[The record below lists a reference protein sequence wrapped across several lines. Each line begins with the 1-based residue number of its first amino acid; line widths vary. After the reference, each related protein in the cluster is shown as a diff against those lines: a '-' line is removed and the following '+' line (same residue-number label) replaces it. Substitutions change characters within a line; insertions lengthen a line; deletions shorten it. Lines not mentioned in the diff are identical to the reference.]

1 MARLAL
7 LIGVS
12 EYGAGIPALPE
23 CVVDVDAMQRVLV
36 HPEMGGFAAVD
47 ITVLK
52 DPQRQEMVDAIHQ
65 LFSNR
70 KPDDLLLFYFSGHGM
85 MDEDEYKLHLAN
97 SGTYTN
103 ENSRVYAP
111 SAVEAAYIHQ
121 RLNYS
126 KSKHLVLI
134 LDCCYSGA
142 FAKEMTK
149 GDSIINLDNYLGGKG
164 RAILTSSTASELSLG
179 AKVKTE
185 HGNSGLSIYTRYL
198 VEGIKTGAADLDNDG
213 FIGVEELH
221 EYASKRV
228 KEAAPA
234 MNPMFYPQ
242 ERGNK
247 IILAKSPKDDS
258 KLKYRKE
265 VEKWVEPPLGKISS
279 VARRLLK
286 LKQIELGISPDDAE
300 SIEAEVLQPYTEL
313 VHKLGEYEK
322 ALIEAVESGYPFSP
336 MVEAA
341 LKAYYE
347 EGLKLKYE
355 HIVEIEQRVL
365 KAVKSSLPKIQFTSV
380 KVDVKGEIIDRP
392 QGEAEIFVEDL
403 GDDVSLTMVKIPG
416 SEFLMGSPISEEGH
430 RDSESP
436 QHLVKVPEFYM
447 GQTLVTQAQ
456 WQQVMGNN
464 PSHFTGDG
472 KLPVEQVSW
481 LDTQEFCQKLSTQT
495 PHKYRLPSE
504 AEWEY
509 ACRARTNTPFYFGE
523 TISAEVANYC
533 AQDWEYQGTTYPGK
547 YGNGKLGEFREK
559 TTLVG
564 DFPPNAFG
572 LYDLHGNLWEWC
584 QDHWHENYQGA
595 PIDGSSWLDLDAAEN
610 AFRVLR
616 GGSWF
621 SIPRYCRSASRF
633 NYSPDFRNFNF
644 GFRVVC
650 EIPRTL

>member
-12 EYGAGIPALPE
+12 KYGAGIPALPE

-36 HPEMGGFAAVD
+36 HPEMGGFAAAD

-52 DPQRQEMVDAIHQ
+52 NPQRQEMVDAIHQ

-85 MDEDEYKLHLAN
+85 MDEDEYKLHLAT

-103 ENSRVYAP
+103 QNSRVYAP

-126 KSKHLVLI
+126 KSRRLVLI

-179 AKVKTE
+179 AKVTTE

-198 VEGIKTGAADLDNDG
+198 VEGIETGAADLDNDG

-234 MNPMFYPQ
+234 MNPKFYQ
-242 ERGNK
+242 QRDEGGT
-247 IILAKSPKDDS
+247 IFLAKSPKDDS

-265 VEKWVEPPLGKISS
+265 VEKWVEPPLGRISS

-313 VHKLGEYEK
+313 AHKLGEYEK

-336 MVEAA
+336 VVEAA

-355 HIVEIEQRVL
+355 HIAEIEQRIL
-365 KAVKSSLPKIQFTSV
+365 KAVKSSLKIQFTSV
-380 KVDVKGEIIDRP
+380 KIDAKGKIIDRP
-392 QGEAEIFVEDL
+392 QGEAEIFIEDL
-403 GDDVSLTMVKIPG
+403 GEGVSLTMVKIPG
-416 SEFLMGSPISEEGH
+416 GEFLMGSPTSEEGH
-430 RDSESP
+430 NNSESP

-456 WQQVMGNN
+456 WQQIMGNN

-481 LDTQEFCQKLSTQT
+481 LDTQEFCQKLFEQTQRE
-495 PHKYRLPSE
+495 YRLPSE

-509 ACRARTNTPFYFGE
+509 ACRAKTTTPFYFGE
-523 TISAEVANYC
+523 TITDKLANYGRC
-533 AQDWEYQGTTYPGK
+533 RSKTTPV
-547 YGNGKLGEFREK
+547 GEFS
-559 TTLVG
+559 
-564 DFPPNAFG
+564 PNAFG

-584 QDHWHENYQGA
+584 QDRWHENYEGA
-595 PIDGSSWLDLDAAEN
+595 PINGSSWLDLAAAEN
-610 AFRVLR
+610 ALRVLR
-616 GGSWF
+616 GGSWNDF
-621 SIPRYCRSASRF
+621 PRLCRSAARIV
-633 NYSPDFRNFNF
+633 NSPDNRISNF

>member
-23 CVVDVDAMQRVLV
+23 CVVDVDAMQRVLG
-36 HPEMGGFAAVD
+36 HPEMGGFAAAD

-52 DPQRQEMVDAIHQ
+52 DPQRQEMEDAIYQ
-65 LFSNR
+65 LFNNR
-70 KPDDLLLFYFSGHGM
+70 QKDDLLLFYFSGHGM
-85 MDEDEYKLHLAN
+85 QDEYEYKLYLAN
-97 SGTYTN
+97 RDTYN
-103 ENSRVYAP
+103 KENGKVYEP
-111 SAVEAAYIHQ
+111 SAVSAAYINQ
-121 RLNYS
+121 RLNNS
-126 KSKHLVLI
+126 KSKRLVLI

-164 RAILTSSTASELSLG
+164 RAILTSSTASETSLG
-179 AKVKTE
+179 AKVTTE

-198 VEGIKTGAADLDNDG
+198 VEGIETGAADLDDDG

-221 EYASKRV
+221 EYASERV
-228 KEAAPA
+228 NKAAPA

-265 VEKWVEPPLGKISS
+265 VEKWIEPPLGKISS

-286 LKQIELGISPDDAE
+286 LKQIELGISADEAE
-300 SIEAEVLQPYTEL
+300 SIEAEALQPYTEL
-313 VHKLGEYEK
+313 ATKLGEYEE
-322 ALIEAVESGYPFSP
+322 AVIEALESGYPFSP
-336 MVEAA
+336 LTEAA
-341 LKAYYE
+341 LKAYQK
-347 EGLKLKYE
+347 GLELRNE
-355 HIVEIEQRVL
+355 DIVEIEQRVL
-365 KAVKSSLPKIQFTSV
+365 KAVKSSPPKIQFTSV
-380 KVDVKGEIIDRP
+380 KVDAKGEIIARP

-403 GDDVSLTMVKIPG
+403 GAGVSLTMVKIPG
-416 SEFLMGSPISEEGH
+416 GEFLMGSPTSEEG
-430 RDSESP
+430 RSTDESP

-456 WQQVMGNN
+456 WQQIMGNN

-481 LDTQEFCQKLSTQT
+481 LDTQEFCQKLFQQTQRE
-495 PHKYRLPSE
+495 YRLPSE

-509 ACRARTNTPFYFGE
+509 ACRAKTTAPFYFGAKM
-523 TISAEVANYC
+523 TDKLANYGR
-533 AQDWEYQGTTYPGK
+533 QRSKTTPV
-547 YGNGKLGEFREK
+547 GEF
-559 TTLVG
+559 
-564 DFPPNAFG
+564 PANAFG

-584 QDHWHENYQGA
+584 QDHWHENYEGA
-595 PIDGSSWLDLDAAEN
+595 PINGSFWLDLDAAEN

-616 GGSWF
+616 GGSWAYD
-621 SIPRYCRSASRF
+621 PRYCRSAYRIRYDADIRF
-633 NYSPDFRNFNF
+633 SNI
-644 GFRVVC
+644 GFRVVYSPAR
-650 EIPRTL
+650 ILP

>member
-36 HPEMGGFAAVD
+36 HPEMGGFAAAD

-52 DPQRQEMVDAIHQ
+52 NPQRQEMVDAIHQ

-97 SGTYTN
+97 NSTYTN
-103 ENSRVYAP
+103 ENRRVYAP

-126 KSKHLVLI
+126 KSRRLVLI

-149 GDSIINLDNYLGGKG
+149 GDGIINLDNYLGGKG

-179 AKVKTE
+179 AKVTTE

-198 VEGIKTGAADLDNDG
+198 VEGIETGAADLDNDG

-228 KEAAPA
+228 QEAAPA

-286 LKQIELGISPDDAE
+286 LKQIELGISADDAE
-300 SIEAEVLQPYTEL
+300 SIESEALQPYREFAN
-313 VHKLGEYEK
+313 KLIEYEE
-322 ALIEAVESGYPFSP
+322 ALVEALESGYPFSSLKE
-336 MVEAA
+336 V
-341 LKAYYE
+341 LKAYQK
-347 EGLKLKYE
+347 GLELRDE
-355 HIVEIEQRVL
+355 DIVEIEQRIL
-365 KAVKSSLPKIQFTSV
+365 KAVKISPPKIQFTSV
-380 KVDVKGEIIDRP
+380 KVDAQGEIVDRP

-403 GDDVSLTMVKIPG
+403 GDGVSLTMVKILG
-416 SEFLMGSPISEEGH
+416 GEVLMGSPTSEEG
-430 RDSESP
+430 RSTDESP

-447 GQTLVTQAQ
+447 GKTLVTQAQ
-456 WQQVMGNN
+456 WQQIMGNN
-464 PSHFTGDG
+464 PSHFTGDV

-481 LDTQEFCQKLSTQT
+481 LDTQEFCQKLSAQTQRE
-495 PHKYRLPSE
+495 YRLPSE

-509 ACRARTNTPFYFGE
+509 ACRAKTTTPFCFGE
-523 TISAEVANYC
+523 TITDKLANYGF
-533 AQDWEYQGTTYPGK
+533 Q
-547 YGNGKLGEFREK
+547 RSK
-559 TTLVG
+559 TTPVG
-564 DFPPNAFG
+564 EFPPNAFG

-584 QDHWHENYQGA
+584 QDHWHENYEGA
-595 PIDGSSWLDLDAAEN
+595 PINGSSWLDLDASKD
-610 AFRVLR
+610 AFRLLR
-616 GGSWF
+616 GGSWYYD
-621 SIPRYCRSASRF
+621 PRDCRSASRYF
-633 NYSPDFRNFNF
+633 FTPVFRNDYF

>member
-1 MARLAL
+1 MLYPFL
-7 LIGVS
+7 GGVRFN
-12 EYGAGIPALPE
+12 IQHF
-23 CVVDVDAMQRVLV
+23 C
-36 HPEMGGFAAVD
+36 
-47 ITVLK
+47 
-52 DPQRQEMVDAIHQ
+52 
-65 LFSNR
+65 
-70 KPDDLLLFYFSGHGM
+70 
-85 MDEDEYKLHLAN
+85 
-97 SGTYTN
+97 TYTN

-126 KSKHLVLI
+126 KSRRLVLI

-179 AKVKTE
+179 AKVTTE

-198 VEGIKTGAADLDNDG
+198 VEGIETGAADLDNDG

-265 VEKWVEPPLGKISS
+265 VEKWVEQPLSKISS

-286 LKQIELGISPDDAE
+286 LKQIELGISADDAE
-300 SIEAEVLQPYTEL
+300 SIESEALQPYREFAN
-313 VHKLGEYEK
+313 KLIEYEE
-322 ALIEAVESGYPFSP
+322 ALVEALESGYPFSSLKE
-336 MVEAA
+336 V
-341 LKAYYE
+341 LKAYQK
-347 EGLKLKYE
+347 GLELRDE
-355 HIVEIEQRVL
+355 DIVEIEQRIL
-365 KAVKSSLPKIQFTSV
+365 KAVKISPPKIQFTSV
-380 KVDVKGEIIDRP
+380 KVDAQGEIVDRP
-392 QGEAEIFVEDL
+392 QGEAEIFVENL
-403 GDDVSLTMVKIPG
+403 GGDVLLTMVKIPG
-416 SEFLMGSPISEEGH
+416 GEFLMGSPTSEEGH
-430 RDSESP
+430 DDSESP
-436 QHLVKVPEFYM
+436 QHLVKVPELYM

-456 WQQVMGNN
+456 WQQVVGNN
-464 PSHFTGDG
+464 PSRFTGDG
-472 KLPVEQVSW
+472 KLPVEPVSW
-481 LDTQEFCQKLSTQT
+481 LDTQEFCHKLSEQT

-509 ACRARTNTPFYFGE
+509 ACRAKTTTPFYFGE
-523 TISAEVANYC
+523 TMTDRLANY
-533 AQDWEYQGTTYPGK
+533 G
-547 YGNGKLGEFREK
+547 RHRSK
-559 TTLVG
+559 TTPVG
-564 DFPPNAFG
+564 EFPPNAFG

-584 QDHWHENYQGA
+584 QDHWHENYEGA
-595 PIDGSSWLDLDAAEN
+595 PINGSSWLDLDAAEN
-610 AFRVLR
+610 VFRVRR
-616 GGSWF
+616 GGSWLY
-621 SIPRYCRSASRF
+621 SPRNCRSASRLF
-633 NYSPDFRNFNF
+633 NTPVNRLYDF

-650 EIPRTL
+650 EISRTL

>member
-12 EYGAGIPALPE
+12 EYGAGIPPLPE

-36 HPEMGGFAAVD
+36 HPEMGGFAAAD

-52 DPQRQEMVDAIHQ
+52 NPQRQEMVDAIHKF
-65 LFSNR
+65 FSNR

-103 ENSRVYAP
+103 KNSRVYAP

-126 KSKHLVLI
+126 KSKRLVLI

-164 RAILTSSTASELSLG
+164 RAILTSSTASEPSLG
-179 AKVKTE
+179 AKVTTD
-185 HGNSGLSIYTRYL
+185 HGNSGLSIYTCYL
-198 VEGIKTGAADLDNDG
+198 VEGIETGAADLDDDG

-228 KEAAPA
+228 QEAAPA

-265 VEKWVEPPLGKISS
+265 VEKWIEPPLGKISGA
-279 VARRLLK
+279 ARRVLK
-286 LKQIELGISPDDAE
+286 LKQIELGISPDEAE
-300 SIEAEVLQPYTEL
+300 SIEAEALQPYTEL
-313 VHKLGEYEK
+313 ANKLGEYEE
-322 ALIEAVESGYPFSP
+322 AVIEALESGYPFSP
-336 MVEAA
+336 LTEAA
-341 LKAYYE
+341 LKAYQK
-347 EGLKLKYE
+347 GLELRDE
-355 HIVEIEQRVL
+355 DIAEIEQRVL
-365 KAVKSSLPKIQFTSV
+365 KAVKSSPPKIQFTSV
-380 KVDVKGEIIDRP
+380 KVDAKGEIIDRP

-403 GDDVSLTMVKIPG
+403 GDGVSLTMVKIPG
-416 SEFLMGSPISEEGH
+416 GEFLMGSPTSEEGH
-430 RDSESP
+430 GDRESP
-436 QHLVKVPEFYM
+436 QHLVKVPEFCM

-456 WQQVMGNN
+456 WKQIMVNN
-464 PSHFTGDG
+464 PSRLTGDG

-481 LDTQEFCQKLSTQT
+481 LDIQEFCRKLSQQTQ
-495 PHKYRLPSE
+495 HKYRLPSE

-509 ACRARTNTPFYFGE
+509 SCRAKTTTPFYFGE
-523 TISAEVANYC
+523 
-533 AQDWEYQGTTYPGK
+533 
-547 YGNGKLGEFREK
+547 K
-559 TTLVG
+559 TTDKLVSCG
-564 DFPPNAFG
+564 YQRSKTTPVGEFPPNACG

-584 QDHWHENYQGA
+584 QDHWHENYEGA
-595 PIDGSSWLDLDAAEN
+595 PINGSSWLDLDAFEN
-610 AFRVLR
+610 ASRVMR
-616 GGSWF
+616 GGSWRTH
-621 SIPRYCRSASRF
+621 SSNCRSASRGTH
-633 NYSPDFRNFNF
+633 SPDNRSSDI

>member
-12 EYGAGIPALPE
+12 KYGAGIPALPE

-36 HPEMGGFAAVD
+36 HPEMGGFVAAD

-65 LFSNR
+65 LFNNR
-70 KPDDLLLFYFSGHGM
+70 NKDDLLLFYFSGHGM

-97 SGTYTN
+97 SGTYNN

-126 KSKHLVLI
+126 KSKRLVLI

-149 GDSIINLDNYLGGKG
+149 GDNAINLENYLGGKG
-164 RAILTSSTASELSLG
+164 RAILTSSSASERSLG
-179 AKVKTE
+179 AKVTTE

-198 VEGIKTGAADLDNDG
+198 VEGIETGAADLDDDG

-228 KEAAPA
+228 QEAAPA
-234 MNPMFYPQ
+234 MNPKFYQ
-242 ERGNK
+242 QRDEGST
-247 IILAKSPKDDS
+247 IILAKSPKDDP

-286 LKQIELGISPDDAE
+286 LKQIELGISADAE
-300 SIEAEVLQPYTEL
+300 SIESEVLQPYTEL
-313 VHKLGEYEK
+313 ANKLGEYEK
-322 ALIEAVESGYPFSP
+322 ALIEAFESGYPFS
-336 MVEAA
+336 MVVEAA
-341 LKAYYE
+341 LKAYQSAL
-347 EGLKLKYE
+347 GLSDE
-355 HIVEIEQRVL
+355 AVAEIEQRVL
-365 KAVKSSLPKIQFTSV
+365 KAVKSSPKIQFTSV
-380 KVDVKGEIIDRP
+380 KVNAKGEIVDRP
-392 QGEAEIFVEDL
+392 KGNAEVFVEDL
-403 GDDVSLTMVKIPG
+403 GNGISLTMVKIPG
-416 SEFLMGSPISEEGH
+416 GEFLMGSPASEEE
-430 RDSESP
+430 RYDDESP
-436 QHLVKVPEFYM
+436 QHSVKVPEFYL

-456 WQQVMGNN
+456 WQQLMSNNN
-464 PSHFTGDG
+464 PSKFTGDG

-481 LDTQEFCQKLSTQT
+481 LDTQEFCQKLFEQTQRA
-495 PHKYRLPSE
+495 YRLPSE

-509 ACRARTNTPFYFGE
+509 ACRAGTTTPYYFGE
-523 TISAEVANYC
+523 TITKELANYGG
-533 AQDWEYQGTTYPGK
+533 QRG
-547 YGNGKLGEFREK
+547 K
-559 TTLVG
+559 TTPVG
-564 DFPPNAFG
+564 EFPPNEFG
-572 LYDLHGNLWEWC
+572 LYDLHGNVWEWC
-584 QDHWHENYQGA
+584 LDHWHENYQLA
-595 PIDGSSWLDLDAAEN
+595 PSDGSVWLSDNDKAN
-610 AFRVLR
+610 RVLR
-616 GGSWF
+616 GGSWN
-621 SIPRYCRSASRF
+621 SYPRSCRSASRY
-633 NYSPDFRNFNF
+633 NDTPVNRVGII

-650 EIPRTL
+650 EIPRT

>member
-12 EYGAGIPALPE
+12 KYGAGIPALPE

-36 HPEMGGFAAVD
+36 HPEMGGFAAAD

-52 DPQRQEMVDAIHQ
+52 NPQRQEMVDAIHQ

-85 MDEDEYKLHLAN
+85 MDEDEYKLHLAT

-103 ENSRVYAP
+103 QNSRVYAP

-126 KSKHLVLI
+126 KSRRLVLI

-179 AKVKTE
+179 AKVTTE

-198 VEGIKTGAADLDNDG
+198 VEGMETGAADLDDDG

-228 KEAAPA
+228 QEAAPA

-265 VEKWVEPPLGKISS
+265 VEKWVEPPLGRISS

-313 VHKLGEYEK
+313 AHKLGEYEK

-336 MVEAA
+336 VVEAA

-355 HIVEIEQRVL
+355 HIAEIEQRIL
-365 KAVKSSLPKIQFTSV
+365 KAVKSSLKIQFTSV
-380 KVDVKGEIIDRP
+380 KVDAKGEIIDRP
-392 QGEAEIFVEDL
+392 QGEAEIFTEDL
-403 GDDVSLTMVKIPG
+403 GNDVSLTMVKIPG
-416 SEFLMGSPISEEGH
+416 GEFLMGSPTSEEGH

-436 QHLVKVPEFYM
+436 QHRVKVPEFYM
-447 GQTLVTQAQ
+447 GETLVTQAQ
-456 WQQVMGNN
+456 WQQIMVNN
-464 PSHFTGDG
+464 PSRLTGDG

-481 LDTQEFCQKLSTQT
+481 LDIQEFCRKLSQQTQRG
-495 PHKYRLPSE
+495 YRLPSE

-509 ACRARTNTPFYFGE
+509 ACRAKTTTPFYFGE
-523 TISAEVANYC
+523 TMTDKLANYGR
-533 AQDWEYQGTTYPGK
+533 QSS
-547 YGNGKLGEFREK
+547 K
-559 TTLVG
+559 TTPVG
-564 DFPPNAFG
+564 KFPPNAFG

-584 QDHWHENYQGA
+584 QDRWHENYEGA
-595 PIDGSSWLDLDAAEN
+595 PINESSWLDLDAAEN

-616 GGSWF
+616 GGSWG
-621 SIPRYCRSASRF
+621 SDPRLCRSATRINS
-633 NYSPDFRNFNF
+633 SPDYRGNYI